1 MESSWVVVGRCS
13 ISFGGNGLL
22 VVTTWLWVVLEFF
35 WVLVADCGSL
45 CVFFWVIVGGFR
57 LL

>member
-22 VVTTWLWVVLEFF
+22 VVTTWLLVVLEFF
-35 WVLVADCGSL
+35 WVLVADYGSL